1 MWFRKQKAEKEELRS
16 RKKTVQ
22 HPKQEL
28 TSLEKAKREYALWV
42 LAEEYEKDE
51 WLDFICPLKGSIQLN
66 YAAKEKICRVYIK
79 MP

>member
-1 MWFRKQKAEKEELRS
+1 MWLRKQKAEKEELRS

-42 LAEEYEKDE
+42 LAEEYEEED
-51 WLDFICPLKGSIQLN
+51 
-66 YAAKEKICRVYIK
+66 R
-79 MP
+79 